1 LGKEVILGR
10 KFLIFIPLGVLIV
23 VFSAV
28 NVSAVPFTGI
38 PSPSLSP
45 TFGTLIDFDDQATGT
60 LVGEFDYVSLGV
72 ASVKETESLGTFAR
86 YSGAQSIPNY
96 IGTGVGGDRG
106 DNGSGWD
113 GTILFEFTGL
123 ASRVGIGIANGSYGP
138 ENLSIYDSNF
148 ILLESITGPTGKNTY
163 AGFERTAADIKY
175 FEIIGDFFAIDD
187 LQHNA
192 LEDRQPDASVPE
204 PSTLLMLGS
213 GLVGLVGFGR
223 KKFIR

>member
-1 LGKEVILGR
+1 MGR
-10 KFLIFIPLGVLIV
+10 KFLILFSLGALIV
-23 VFSAV
+23 VFSVV

-72 ASVKETESLGTFAR
+72 ASVKETEGLGTFAR
-86 YSGAQSIPNY
+86 YSGSQSLPNY
-96 IGTGVGGDRG
+96 IATGSDGDRG

-123 ASRVGIGIANGSYGP
+123 ASRVGIGIADSRFGP
-138 ENLSIYDSNF
+138 ENLSIYDPSFN
-148 ILLESITGPTGKNTY
+148 LLESITAPTGLDSY

-175 FEIIGDFFAIDD
+175 FEIFGDYFAIDD
-187 LQHNA
+187 LQHNV
-192 LEDRQPDASVPE
+192 LDNRQPNASVPE

-223 KKFIR
+223 KKFKQ

>member
-1 LGKEVILGR
+1 MGR
-10 KFLIFIPLGVLIV
+10 KLLSLFPLGALIV
-23 VFSAV
+23 AFSAV

-72 ASVKETESLGTFAR
+72 ASVKETEGLGIFAR
-86 YSGAQSIPNY
+86 YSGSQSSPNY
-96 IGTGVGGDRG
+96 IGTGSGGERG
-106 DNGSGWD
+106 DNGLGWD
-113 GTILFEFTGL
+113 GTILFEFSGL
-123 ASRVGIGIANGSYGP
+123 ASRVGIGIADGSFGP
-138 ENLSIYDSNF
+138 ETLSIYDSSF
-148 ILLESITGPTGKNTY
+148 VLLENMTGPTGENTY

-175 FEIIGDFFAIDD
+175 FEIFGDYFAIDD

-192 LEDRQPDASVPE
+192 LENLNPDASVPE
-204 PSTLLMLGS
+204 PSTLLMLGG

-223 KKFIR
+223 KKFKQ

>member
-10 KFLIFIPLGVLIV
+10 KLPLLFLLGALIV
-23 VFSAV
+23 AFSAV

-45 TFGTLIDFDDQATGT
+45 IFGTLINFDDQATGT

-72 ASVKETESLGTFAR
+72 ASVKETEGLGTFAR
-86 YSGAQSIPNY
+86 YSGVQSSPNY
-96 IGTGVGGDRG
+96 IGTGPNGDRG

-123 ASRVGIGIANGSYGP
+123 ASRVGIGIADSNFGP
-138 ENLSIYDSNF
+138 ETLSIYDSSFN
-148 ILLESITGPTGKNTY
+148 LLENMTGPTGQNTY
-163 AGFERTAADIKY
+163 AGFERSAAEIKY
-175 FEIIGDFFAIDD
+175 FEIFGDYFAIDD

-192 LEDRQPDASVPE
+192 IDNRETDASIPE
-204 PSTLLMLGS
+204 PSTLLMLGG

-223 KKFIR
+223 KKSKQ